1 MTMGELGALVSAVA
15 SLIAGAW
22 VLLSVAA
29 RQFDRRLE
37 ERFSAQEKARL
48 EGRQAWEDRINKME
62 SRYEALDLDVRKIMI
77 ELPREYV
84 ARADYVR
91 RETVIEAKIDRL
103 GLQLE
108 NYILKAR
115 DVK

>member
-1 MTMGELGALVSAVA
+1 MTIGDFGVFAAVGA
-15 SLIAGAW
+15 SLCAGAW
-22 VLLSVAA
+22 VLLMLAA
-29 RQFDRRLE
+29 RQFDARLE
-37 ERFSAQEKARL
+37 ERFTTLEKARL
-48 EGRQAWEDRINKME
+48 EGRQAWEDRISKME

-84 ARADYVR
+84 ARSDYVR

-115 DVK
+115 DVQ